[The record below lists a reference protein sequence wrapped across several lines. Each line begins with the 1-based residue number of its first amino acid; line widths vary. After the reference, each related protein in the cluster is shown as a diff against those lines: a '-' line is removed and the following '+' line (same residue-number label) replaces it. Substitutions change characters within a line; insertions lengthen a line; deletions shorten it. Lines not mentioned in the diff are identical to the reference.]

1 METMLHLDSA
11 TLLGTDFPMA
21 TEFSVLDDKRTI
33 VITSAGDVDA
43 AELTGLRR
51 RSVELIE
58 ETGFT
63 DFIIDFRNLNSIE
76 SGKTFAIVEA
86 GESYSDFRITV
97 WSNTA
102 MLLPEDETVREQVDL
117 MCTIEINRGRGV
129 ISYVDTFEE
138 AFTWFEEMARRA

>member
-1 METMLHLDSA
+1 
-11 TLLGTDFPMA
+11 MA

-33 VITSAGDVDA
+33 VIRSEGDVDA
-43 AELTGLRR
+43 TELAGLRR

-63 DFIIDFRNLNSIE
+63 DFIVDIRKVTSIE

-86 GESYSDFRITV
+86 GEAYSDFRITV

-102 MLLPEDETVREQVDL
+102 MLLPDDEAVREQVDL

-129 ISYVDTFEE
+129 INYVDTFDE
-138 AFTWFEEMARRA
+138 AFSWFEEMAQRT

>member
-1 METMLHLDSA
+1 
-11 TLLGTDFPMA
+11 MA

-33 VITSAGDVDA
+33 VIRSEGDVDA
-43 AELTGLRR
+43 TELAGLRR

-63 DFIIDFRNLNSIE
+63 DFIVDIRNVTSIE

-86 GESYSDFRITV
+86 GEAYSDFRITV

-102 MLLPEDETVREQVDL
+102 MLLPDDEVVREQVDL

-129 ISYVDTFEE
+129 INYVDTFDE
-138 AFTWFEEMARRA
+138 AFSWFEEMAQRT